1 MRYKKI
7 ISLFLVLA
15 MMLSMTGSVA
25 ANDTVQITDE
35 KTAQSF
41 ALPDIIDA
49 DEAREN
55 AYVARAKD
63 QEDNLNTL
71 VFLNEDG
78 SYTMRLFDIPV
89 KYEDKDGKIQD
100 ITTDIKALKDGSFQ
114 TAQNSIITTFSKQL
128 VQGVNL
134 KYEDINI
141 TLRPE
146 SSAKLTATASMR
158 DDKTVAYMLNA
169 KTALSYS
176 LTYTGF
182 KEDIVVAEYTG
193 QTEYPFVIETNGLH
207 PIQKGE
213 SWYLAD
219 DDNNIKANIGDVIIF
234 TADEQNNA
242 FGSMKVETIEENKSY
257 RLTICVDAD
266 YLKDPKTKYPI
277 RIDPTIEINSGSGA
291 IADMT
296 ISSNA
301 ESDGSS
307 GSLYVG
313 LRQTQGKTR
322 ILMKFPGLSLGNIAS
337 ASNITSAKVQ
347 MRDLMCESTSS
358 TILVYPFNGNDWNES
373 SSHWSTVNPDAFVT
387 GDYDTYTTVRYS
399 KGATLSP
406 IHRYSWD
413 ITAIVKAWKSG
424 VSNVVQSK
432 GIMFKVNNATENS
445 GTYAHRTFASFNR
458 SSYKPSVSVTYTSS
472 GSGGTTPP
480 VTKSGIFLGIVYG
493 TGVGINHQYPGNE
506 EPHWEHDDDLFS
518 MRDTIEQNNSN
529 YDDIVVEN
537 CENGFYTKSQ
547 VLGFMNTADDLFFYR
562 GHGHVVN
569 ASLGVTGIEID
580 ESEELTNPNADAND
594 WGIVLTNQDIT
605 SSYDLSNIKIA
616 GLIACLTAY
625 SPPNLMEPSNLPY
638 KMYQAGAE
646 CVFGFTDPIL
656 CGPAGSWSEE
666 FARYLTQDY
675 SVGAICKA
683 LAKEDDY
690 VNGLLHHYVIYGDS
704 TVTLG

>member
-1 MRYKKI
+1 
-7 ISLFLVLA
+7 

-49 DEAREN
+49 EEAGEN

-128 VQGVNL
+128 AQGVNL

-193 QTEYPFVIETNGLH
+193 QTEYPFIVETNGLH

-219 DDNNIKANIGDVIIF
+219 EDNNIKANIGDVIIF

-242 FGSMKVETIEENKSY
+242 FGSMKVETIEENESY
-257 RLTICVDAD
+257 RVTICVEDE

-277 RIDPTIEINSGSGA
+277 RIDPTIEVSSGSGA

-301 ESDGSS
+301 
-307 GSLYVG
+307 
-313 LRQTQGKTR
+313 
-322 ILMKFPGLSLGNIAS
+322 
-337 ASNITSAKVQ
+337 
-347 MRDLMCESTSS
+347 
-358 TILVYPFNGNDWNES
+358 
-373 SSHWSTVNPDAFVT
+373 
-387 GDYDTYTTVRYS
+387 
-399 KGATLSP
+399 
-406 IHRYSWD
+406 
-413 ITAIVKAWKSG
+413 
-424 VSNVVQSK
+424 
-432 GIMFKVNNATENS
+432 
-445 GTYAHRTFASFNR
+445 
-458 SSYKPSVSVTYTSS
+458 
-472 GSGGTTPP
+472 
-480 VTKSGIFLGIVYG
+480 
-493 TGVGINHQYPGNE
+493 
-506 EPHWEHDDDLFS
+506 
-518 MRDTIEQNNSN
+518 
-529 YDDIVVEN
+529 
-537 CENGFYTKSQ
+537 
-547 VLGFMNTADDLFFYR
+547 
-562 GHGHVVN
+562 
-569 ASLGVTGIEID
+569 
-580 ESEELTNPNADAND
+580 
-594 WGIVLTNQDIT
+594 
-605 SSYDLSNIKIA
+605 
-616 GLIACLTAY
+616 
-625 SPPNLMEPSNLPY
+625 
-638 KMYQAGAE
+638 
-646 CVFGFTDPIL
+646 
-656 CGPAGSWSEE
+656 
-666 FARYLTQDY
+666 
-675 SVGAICKA
+675 
-683 LAKEDDY
+683 
-690 VNGLLHHYVIYGDS
+690 
-704 TVTLG
+704 